1 MPPIAAVNRCRWSM
15 PTASA
20 TAIFALVTQFA
31 ALPTA
36 RAQVGPSTSPPLT
49 SSASSATSSP
59 LLSGEA
65 LQRALA
71 EPVGVSW
78 SGATLR
84 DVVESLGRS
93 LRVGIVLDRRVDL
106 DQTVTWSS
114 RDLSLRDTIVQLA
127 AQQGYG
133 TAWIGSIAYV
143 GPREIA
149 AGLPTILSRRNTE
162 TAQLPPDLRLA
173 LMQRAPL
180 AWDDLAEPR
189 TILSQLA
196 DEAGKRTIRN
206 LAATPHDLWA
216 RRTTPPLTLVE
227 RLSLVAAMFSQTYR
241 LDPTTKEI
249 TLEPW
254 PTDLSTPR
262 PTPSSTGVSAAT
274 AAKPSGTKPAV
285 GKPIAPAPGTPVYT
299 LRVKDVPLRKLVEVL
314 QKQHGL
320 NIQVDE
326 AAIAAAKLSLDPVT
340 SVDVQQ
346 ATLEMLLEQA
356 AAPLGLTAR
365 RQGATVVIEPRK

>member
-1 MPPIAAVNRCRWSM
+1 MQITWTVATLALFTQLSAVNE
-15 PTASA
+15 
-20 TAIFALVTQFA
+20 
-31 ALPTA
+31 A
-36 RAQVGPSTSPPLT
+36 RAQFAPSTSTPLA
-49 SSASSATSSP
+49 SPASSATSSA

-84 DVVESLGRS
+84 DVVESLTRS
-93 LRVGIVLDRRVDL
+93 MRVSIVLDRRVEL
-106 DQTVTWSS
+106 DRTVTWSS

-133 TAWIGSIAYV
+133 TAWIGSIAYL
-143 GPREIA
+143 GPPEIA
-149 AGLPTILSRRNTE
+149 AGLPTIISRRNAE
-162 TAQLPPDLRLA
+162 TSQLPPDLRLA

-180 AWDDLAEPR
+180 TWDDLAEPR

-206 LAATPHDLWA
+206 LTTVPHDLWA

-227 RLSLVAAMFSQTYR
+227 RLSLVAAMFSQTHR
-241 LDPTTKEI
+241 LDPATKEM

-254 PTDLSTPR
+254 PTDLPTPR
-262 PTPSSTGVSAAT
+262 PTSNPTGYSPAT
-274 AAKPSGTKPAV
+274 AAKPSGTKPAI
-285 GKPIAPAPGTPVYT
+285 GKQAAPAPGTPVYT

-320 NIQVDE
+320 NIQIDE
-326 AAIAAAKLSLDPVT
+326 AGITAAKLSLDPVT

-346 ATLEMLLEQA
+346 ATLEVLLEQA

>member
-1 MPPIAAVNRCRWSM
+1 MPPIVAAKVERLSM
-15 PTASA
+15 RAALA
-20 TAIFALVTQFA
+20 TAMLASLTQFA
-31 ALPTA
+31 ALPA
-36 RAQVGPSTSPPLT
+36 GRAQVAPSASPPST
-49 SSASSATSSP
+49 SSASSATSP
-59 LLSGEA
+59 TLLSGEA

-93 LRVGIVLDRRVDL
+93 LRIGILLDRRVDL

-133 TAWIGSIAYV
+133 VAWIGSIAYV

-149 AGLPTILSRRNTE
+149 AGLPMIISRRNSE

-180 AWDDLAEPR
+180 AWDDIAEPR

-196 DEAGKRTIRN
+196 DEAGNRTIRN
-206 LAATPHDLWA
+206 LAAVPHDLWA

-241 LDPTTKEI
+241 LDPATKEI
-249 TLEPW
+249 TLEAW
-254 PTDLSTPR
+254 PTDLPTPR
-262 PTPSSTGVSAAT
+262 PMPSSTGVSPAV
-274 AAKPSGTKPAV
+274 AAKPSGTKLAA

-320 NIQVDE
+320 NIQIDE
-326 AAIAAAKLSLDPVT
+326 AAIIAAKLSLDPVT

-346 ATLEMLLEQA
+346 ATLEALLEQA